1 MGEGMK
7 KLSFDQIS
15 NKYKK
20 RRVTTLIIFLISL
33 FLMVVTFFLN
43 NLIGLFSALFLLCIN
58 VVCYIPF
65 LFSISQSTKEILIT
79 ELDPVRAIQ
88 VMGLL
93 KPDTGTLPTLN
104 YAYSY
109 LIVGDLDKSKGF
121 LDKISE
127 EKLQKNVIKDNLIY
141 YLYIKS
147 FLEVLRDDLNA
158 VEEFDNKLQ
167 MIPLKNPVI
176 QDNAQKRMQF
186 LKAISDIEQGKK
198 NDYFETSFP
207 NHNLEKLIHQYYQAR
222 NLLIASDTSSAKE
235 LLEKVASE
243 NEDII
248 FVREAKKYLEELQ

>member
-1 MGEGMK
+1 
-7 KLSFDQIS
+7 
-15 NKYKK
+15 
-20 RRVTTLIIFLISL
+20 
-33 FLMVVTFFLN
+33 
-43 NLIGLFSALFLLCIN
+43 
-58 VVCYIPF
+58 
-65 LFSISQSTKEILIT
+65 
-79 ELDPVRAIQ
+79 
-88 VMGLL
+88 MGLL

-198 NDYFETSFP
+198 NDYFEASFP